1 MTKHFYTRILE
12 KFFLAIAG
20 TSSRQAGT
28 TWFFKCASANID
40 SFISVVTNYYKKQ
53 NHKKPSCVLA
63 FQDFFD
69 KKLIRKRS
77 VQRQIA
83 TFSSCLFF
91 LLTGFFA
98 KAQSIS
104 VNSLSGSPLCPGSN
118 ITINFKTTNGNNAS
132 TRFTNSTVYTVYL
145 STSSGGTP
153 YTSIGTFS
161 TSGVSYS
168 GSNNGVTNGITQVFT
183 IPATT
188 AAGGSYKIALG
199 STSPTFN
206 GSGGSGAAGTLV
218 VNALPSFTSQPST
231 STQSICLNGTATA
244 LSVVASAGSGSISG
258 YQWYKNASASNSG
271 GTLIAGATS
280 TSYTPLTSVAGT
292 LYYYCVVTNSN
303 GCTKASNVS
312 GAITIN
318 APPSFT
324 VQPSTS
330 TQSLC
335 LNSTATALSV
345 TASAGS
351 GSISGYQWYKNAA
364 ASNSGGTLIAG
375 ATSSSYTALTSVAGI
390 LYYYCI
396 VTNSNGCT
404 VTSNISGSITVN
416 ALPSITGQPSTST
429 QNLCLNAAATALS
442 ITASAGSGS
451 ISGYQ
456 WYSNSTASNSGGT
469 LIAGAISSSY
479 TPLTAAAGAL
489 YYYCIVTNSN
499 GCSTTSNISGAVIVT
514 GFPTITAQPST
525 VTQSLCLNAAATT
538 LSVTASGISLTY
550 QWYSNTA
557 ASNTGGTLIPA
568 ATAATY
574 TPSTTVAGTLYYYC
588 IVSGTC
594 SLSVNSN
601 ISGAVT
607 TIAIP
612 VTPGS
617 ITGSATFC
625 AGSFGNVYSIAAVPG
640 ATSYTW
646 SYSGTGATITNG
658 TTTTATIDFSLA
670 ATSGTLSVT
679 ANNTCGSSAASTL
692 VLTVNAIT
700 GQPANDVSNPGGP
713 TSTFSV
719 SASGIITSYQWQYS
733 ANGTTGWASVSNGSP
748 TGITYANSTTADL
761 DITPGLST
769 VFGLYYYRCIVTTS
783 SCSFTSNNATLI
795 ISDINDLCANAI
807 PLIINGPAISGS
819 LINSTFNAPFGSN
832 DVWYKITPSCTVNH
846 SITISGFSGSGGNVD
861 WEIYNSAGCPVSTSY
876 LDQSN
881 SASDPETKSTSLVSG
896 TTYYIRVIAFNPAAN
911 SSNFNIAV
919 TSNAPT
925 FTLDNTGTPAAGNVL
940 VNSANVS
947 LFGFTLTPVGC
958 SATFNFTGL
967 AITATG
973 TANATDL
980 SNFQIIYD
988 ANNNGVKDLGESSIS
1003 GAGKNWSPTLSF
1015 AITGQTGL
1023 SSARRFLLI
1032 ADVALGATNNRTF
1045 SGNLASGGV
1054 SAGVAVTGGAAGNLQ
1069 TIKSPLVTITA
1080 IHPAAGTID
1089 QNTTNNILATFKLDA
1104 SFNTVIPT
1112 GITVTTAGTYIP
1124 TTDITRFSLYQNN
1137 ANNTISPTLIATIT
1151 TFGAAPATLVFSGTG
1166 TPITAGSTQY
1176 LFVTAD
1182 VPLSGTDLNTVNI
1195 TATALSNF
1203 SFTGASGETVVKAGT
1218 DPATIGPVKT
1228 INGPRINILQVHPAA
1243 GNITQGTT
1251 DNQIATYQLNVTN
1264 LSTGFVNIQSVSL
1277 KTAGT
1282 YVAGDITSFNLWQ
1295 NSANTL
1301 TGATLAGTI
1310 SASSFASGQTLTF
1323 NSGFLQIA
1331 NAGYS
1336 YLMLTAN
1343 VNSTATLGK
1352 TLSITT
1358 TNFTNLSFISS
1369 WGSKVAKLGTDPV
1382 PASNTQT
1389 IVGPIAAIST
1399 AHPLAGNMLVGST
1412 DNLLAAFKVIVS
1424 NADVMPTLVK
1434 LVTSSGTYSGSTD
1447 ILKFKLYQNDANSL
1461 TSATLVGTISATVS
1475 SSQTLIFNTG
1485 FTSIPAGTTGY
1496 LMLCADLTGSATSTK
1511 NISVTA
1517 TPIGN
1522 FNFSSTGP
1530 VVVTGSASLSASTN
1544 QTIVPKLDVYSSN
1557 TKNWD
1562 NTTSNWGQNANGSGG
1577 GYANSVWITNGYA
1590 QLEGTAGQVTITTP
1604 VIADKLISLVNNY
1617 KVDASSATNGVTLT
1631 SPSIINIS
1639 SGTSFTGNS
1648 STNPVIYGVNGF
1660 TKTGTGE
1667 LQIGSDLAST
1677 FSGTIY
1683 VNGGTL
1689 TLGKKAGGYN
1699 PLTTLE
1705 SNPIEIDNARLTIA
1719 TSSGSSGSIQ
1729 NFASLS
1735 ATGADTI
1742 GLYSTG
1748 SGVYL
1753 NVTPV
1758 TNTSTFGT
1766 SNGVPLT
1773 INGSLKVD
1781 NGGSAN
1787 TKGAFANA
1795 TNQNFIAFG
1804 NVKYNG
1810 NATFEAWANNA
1821 SLKKR
1826 TGDIININLGG
1837 YGHYITGVAVA
1848 SGTIDDNGYTSTFLG
1863 GGGIASDGGAICLNA
1878 AASTMTGNWVIG
1890 DGAGINAAWV
1900 VTNTSTCLTTG
1911 SITINNYSKLNLQLS
1926 TPGNSTITYSPS
1938 VINVYGL
1945 GPYSKTNSYTFG
1957 SALDFYDFARAT
1969 DTITLPT
1976 NITLNPVYNS
1986 KLAAI
1991 GVMIGDDSTSSSS
2004 GSLAAFQLNGTVS
2017 GTGGLEKTGP
2027 GILILNAQN
2036 GSGFFNTYSDSTRI
2050 IRGTLTINTGSN
2062 LGTGPVLMSQITKNS
2077 TALNFYNTS
2086 QTISSLATQWAD
2098 NSGQSQV
2105 VTLNGTTLTVNQN
2118 VSTTFGNGTG
2128 TSTGYIKGT
2137 GNLIKDGSGTLTLTG
2152 VNIYTGLTQVKGGT
2166 LELKNSAATTL
2177 PTTNSVDIVGGTLL
2191 LSANQTLNNVTLSTG
2206 NLTLAANTTL
2216 TITGTL
2222 TMAASP
2228 ANITLGA
2235 NAKIVYG
2242 ANATLVYA
2250 GSSLQQT
2257 SVNDKE
2263 FPTANP
2269 PTNITFS
2276 NFSTAGV
2283 QWSNNISVAGVT
2295 TVAGWVDMNGKTISG
2310 AGSFVL
2316 NGFLGGPLS
2325 SKTVS
2330 GSPIV
2335 SSVNTNNVRIGMTV
2349 TGTGIPANTTVI
2361 YIDPLNSK
2369 TVTLNNNATVTGTNS
2384 LTFGFRG
2391 GLIVS
2396 LPGGIDAH
2404 ITVSGTKTYNSG
2416 ANYIFKTPVSGTTI
2430 FPAFPTV
2437 GTLSY
2442 SPAYDVT
2449 IVAGKN
2455 NKVIMN
2461 TSSASLTVSNNLS
2474 LTSGIWVTN
2483 DNLITWSNSGG
2494 VLTAPNTP
2502 WTTGSS
2508 THNDSYIC
2516 TCTSSGNP
2524 ITSTGSNGFRINS
2537 VTGNTDVYF
2546 PIGVDFVS
2554 SNRMA
2559 LNMNNSATSNFTV
2572 VLGKG
2577 DLLNT
2582 PQSRVNRIWYVTSS
2596 GTGVKA
2602 SMKLYFTKRNWSTNP
2617 FLSAQD
2623 EIETG
2628 YLYNDNHLIQR
2639 AYTGAFLNT
2648 SATADLVNFIGNADN
2663 TEIYGMYNYNVSSD
2677 YSGAKNGINIF
2688 SRFSIVNGNSI
2699 ILPVSIIDFKAAQ
2712 QGSGIHVQW
2721 KVLNE
2726 LNIDHYEI
2734 QKSLNGV
2741 AFSTIASVQALNN
2754 DMPVNQYAILDG
2766 KPVTGNNFYRIKTV
2780 DKNNSITYTEV
2791 IDVKISAGI
2800 SSSSI
2805 RFYPNPVTSHAFNIQ
2820 LNNLAAGRY
2829 NVSLYNAAGQKVLD
2843 RVFDHAGNA
2852 ATQQIMLPATV
2863 TTGTY
2868 LVKLFNE
2875 TTYITTKIIVQ

>member
-1 MTKHFYTRILE
+1 MCQLPTKTPFRWSPLNNQPNITLSERLIFIVDCILCNQVWTKCLGLFTFMGATKKRRILP
-12 KFFLAIAG
+12 
-20 TSSRQAGT
+20 
-28 TWFFKCASANID
+28 
-40 SFISVVTNYYKKQ
+40 FIST
-53 NHKKPSCVLA
+53 S
-63 FQDFFD
+63 FF
-69 KKLIRKRS
+69 
-77 VQRQIA
+77 
-83 TFSSCLFF
+83 CLFF
-91 LLTGFFA
+91 LLNAFLTQG
-98 KAQSIS
+98 QSIS
-104 VNSLSGSPLCPGSN
+104 VTSLSGSPLCAGSN
-118 ITINFKTTNGNNAS
+118 FTITFRTTNGNGSSNYY
-132 TRFTNSTVYTVYL
+132 TNSTTYTVYL
-145 STSSGGTP
+145 SSSTGGTP
-153 YTSIGTFS
+153 YTSIGTF
-161 TSGVSYS
+161 TTTGVSYS
-168 GSNNGVTNGITQVFT
+168 NSNGGQTTGITKSFT
-183 IPATT
+183 MPATT
-188 AAGGSYKIALG
+188 ASGSGYKIALG

-206 GSGGSGAAGTLV
+206 GSGGSGATGTLT
-218 VNALPSFTSQPST
+218 VNAIPVFTTQPST
-231 STQSICLNGTATA
+231 SVQNICLNGAATA
-244 LSVVASAGSGSISG
+244 LSITASAGSGSISG

-271 GTLIAGATS
+271 GTSIAGATS
-280 TSYTPLTSVAGT
+280 ASYTPLTSVTGT

-303 GCTKASNVS
+303 GCSTASNVS

-318 APPSFT
+318 ALPSIT
-324 VQPSTS
+324 VQPSTA

-335 LNSTATALSV
+335 LNSTPTALSV

-375 ATSSSYTALTSVAGI
+375 ATASSYSPSTAATGT

-404 VTSNISGSITVN
+404 ATSNISGAITVN
-416 ALPSITGQPSTST
+416 ALPSISIQPSTSP

-442 ITASAGSGS
+442 ITAAAGSGS

-456 WYSNSTASNSGGT
+456 WYSNTTASNSGGT
-469 LIAGAISSSY
+469 LIAGATTSSY
-479 TPLTAAAGAL
+479 TPVTTVAGTL

-499 GCSTTSNISGAVIVT
+499 GCSITSNISGAVIVT

-525 VTQSLCLNAAATT
+525 AIQSLCLNAAATA
-538 LSVTASGISLTY
+538 LSVTASGTALTY
-550 QWYSNTA
+550 QWYSNSA

-568 ATAATY
+568 ATTASY
-574 TPSTTVAGTLYYYC
+574 TPSTAVAGTLYYYC
-588 IVSGTC
+588 IVTGTC
-594 SLSVNSN
+594 SLSVTSN
-601 ISGAVT
+601 ISGAIT
-607 TIAIP
+607 TISVP

-617 ITGSATFC
+617 ITGNATFC
-625 AGSFGNVYSIAAVPG
+625 AGSTGNVYSIAAVPG

-658 TTTTATIDFSLA
+658 TTATATINFSLT

-679 ANNTCGSSAASTL
+679 ANNSCGSSAASTL
-692 VLTVNAIT
+692 ALTVNAIT
-700 GQPANDVSNPGGP
+700 SQPANDVSNPGGA
-713 TSTFSV
+713 TTTFSV
-719 SASGIITSYQWQYS
+719 TASGTVTSYQWQYS
-733 ANGTTGWASVSNGSP
+733 ANGTSGWANVSNGSP
-748 TGITYANSTTADL
+748 TGITYANNTTADL
-761 DITPGLST
+761 DVSPAIST
-769 VFGLYYYRCIVTTS
+769 TFGTYYYRCIVTTS
-783 SCSFTSNNATLI
+783 SCTFTSNTATLI
-795 ISDINDLCANAI
+795 ISDVNDLCANAI
-807 PLIINGPAISGS
+807 PLTINAPAVNGS
-819 LINSTFNAPFGSN
+819 LVNSTFNAPFGSN

-846 SITISGFSGSGGNVD
+846 TITVSGFSGSGGNVD
-861 WEIYNSAGCPVSTSY
+861 WEIYNSSGCPVSTSY

-881 SASDPETKSTSLVSG
+881 SGSDPETKNISLVSG
-896 TTYYIRVIAFNPAAN
+896 TTYYIRVLAFNAAAN
-911 SSNFNIAV
+911 NSNFTIAV
-919 TSNAPT
+919 TSNAPS
-925 FTLDNTGTPAAGNVL
+925 FALDNTGTPATGNVL
-940 VNSANVS
+940 VNASNVP
-947 LFGFTLTPVGC
+947 LFGFMLTPTGC
-958 SATFNFTGL
+958 SATFNFTGIS
-967 AITATG
+967 ITATG

-1003 GAGKNWSPTLSF
+1003 GAGKNWSPTLNF
-1015 AITGQTGL
+1015 TITGQTGL
-1023 SSARRFLLI
+1023 TGAKRYLLI

-1045 SGNLASGGV
+1045 TGNLVNTGV
-1054 SAGVAVTGGAAGNLQ
+1054 SAGVAVTGSAAGNVL
-1069 TIKSPLVTITA
+1069 TIKSPLATITA

-1089 QNTTNNILATFKLDA
+1089 QNTTGNILATFKIDA

-1124 TTDITRFSLYQNN
+1124 STDITRFSLYQNN

-1151 TFGAAPATLVFSGTG
+1151 TFGSAPATLVFSGTG
-1166 TPITAGSTQY
+1166 SPISAGSTQY

-1195 TATALSNF
+1195 TATALANF

-1218 DPATIGPVKT
+1218 DPATVGPVKT

-1243 GNITQGTT
+1243 GNITQGTI

-1264 LSTGFVNIQSVSL
+1264 LSTGFVNIQNVSL

-1282 YVAGDITSFNLWQ
+1282 YVAGDITSFSLWQ

-1301 TGATLAGTI
+1301 TGATLVGTI

-1343 VNSTATLGK
+1343 VNSTATLTK
-1352 TLSITT
+1352 TLSITST
-1358 TNFTNLSFISS
+1358 SFTNLNFISS
-1369 WGSKVAKLGTDPV
+1369 WGSKVAKLGTDPA
-1382 PASNTQT
+1382 PASNTQS
-1389 IVGPIAAIST
+1389 IVGPQAAIST

-1424 NADVMPTLVK
+1424 NADVMPTSVK

-1461 TSATLVGTISATVS
+1461 TSATLVGTISATVG
-1475 SSQTLIFNTG
+1475 SSQTLTFNTG

-1496 LMLCADLTGSATSTK
+1496 LLLCADLTGSATSTK
-1511 NISVTA
+1511 NISITA

-1522 FNFSSTGP
+1522 FAFSSTGP
-1530 VVVTGSASLSASTN
+1530 VVVSGSASLPVSNN

-1562 NTTSNWGQNANGSGG
+1562 NTTSNWGQNANGAGG

-1590 QLEGTAGQVTITTP
+1590 QLEGTAGQLTVTNP
-1604 VIADKLISLVNNY
+1604 VVADKLISLVNNY
-1617 KVDASSATNGVTLT
+1617 KIDASTTSNGITLT
-1631 SPSIINIS
+1631 SPGTVNVST
-1639 SGTSFTGNS
+1639 GTSFIGNT
-1648 STNPVIYGVNGF
+1648 STNPVIYGTNGF
-1660 TKTGTGE
+1660 TKIGSGE

-1705 SNPIEIDNARLTIA
+1705 NNPIEMDNARLTIA
-1719 TSSGSSGSIQ
+1719 ASSGSSGSMQ
-1729 NFASLS
+1729 NFTSLS
-1735 ATGADTI
+1735 VTGADTI

-1748 SGVYL
+1748 SSVYM

-1758 TNTSTFGT
+1758 TNASTFGS

-1773 INGSLKVD
+1773 ISGSLKVD

-1787 TKGAFANA
+1787 TKGSFANA

-1804 NVKYNG
+1804 SVKYNSDV
-1810 NATFEAWANNA
+1810 TFEAWASNA

-1826 TGDIININLGG
+1826 TGDMININLGG

-1863 GGGIASDGGAICLNA
+1863 GGGIATDGGAVCLNA

-1890 DGAGINAAWV
+1890 DAAGVNAAWV

-2004 GSLAAFQLNGTVS
+2004 GSLAAFQLNGTVT

-2105 VTLNGTTLTVNQN
+2105 ITLNGTTLTVNQN

-2206 NLTLAANTTL
+2206 NLTLGANVTL
-2216 TITGTL
+2216 TISGTL
-2222 TMAASP
+2222 TLATSP

-2235 NAKIVYG
+2235 NAKIIYG
-2242 ANATLVYA
+2242 ANASLVYA
-2250 GSSLQQT
+2250 GNALQQT

-2263 FPTANP
+2263 LPSANP
-2269 PTNITFS
+2269 PTNVTFS

-2283 QWSNNISVAGVT
+2283 QWTSNLSFAGTT

-2325 SKTVS
+2325 SKIVS

-2369 TVTLNNNATVTGTNS
+2369 TVTLNNNATATGTVS

-2396 LPGGIDAH
+2396 QPTGIDGH
-2404 ITVSGTKTYNSG
+2404 ILVSGTKTYNSG
-2416 ANYIFKTPVSGTTI
+2416 ANYIFKTPLSGTTI

-2437 GTLSY
+2437 GTLNY
-2442 SPAYDVT
+2442 SPANDVT
-2449 IVAGKN
+2449 IAAGVT

-2461 TSSASLTVSNNLS
+2461 TSSANLTVSNNLS

-2483 DNLITWSNSGG
+2483 NNLITWSNSGG
-2494 VLTAPNTP
+2494 TLTAPNTP
-2502 WTTGSS
+2502 WVSGSS
-2508 THNDSYIC
+2508 SHNNSYIC

-2524 ITSTGSNGFRINS
+2524 ITATGSNGFRINS

-2577 DLLNT
+2577 DLLGT
-2582 PQSRVNRIWYVTSS
+2582 PQSRVNRIWYISSS

-2602 SMKLYFTKRNWSTNP
+2602 SMKLYFTKRNWSSNP
-2617 FLSAQD
+2617 FLTAQD
-2623 EIETG
+2623 EVETG

-2639 AYTGAFLNT
+2639 DYSGAFLNT
-2648 SATADLVNFIGNADN
+2648 SASTDIVNFISTADN
-2663 TEIYGMYNYNVSSD
+2663 TEVYGMYNYNVSAD
-2677 YSGAKNGINIF
+2677 YAGAKNGINSF

-2699 ILPVSIIDFKAAQ
+2699 ILPVSIVDFKAAQ
-2712 QGSGIHVQW
+2712 QGSGINVQW

-2741 AFSTIASVQALNN
+2741 AFSTIASVKALNN
-2754 DMPVNQYAILDG
+2754 DMPVNQYAIADG
-2766 KPVTGNNFYRIKTV
+2766 KPVTGNNFYRIKTF
-2780 DKNNSITYTEV
+2780 DKNNTITYTEI
-2791 IDVKISAGI
+2791 IDVKIAEGI
-2800 SSSSI
+2800 ASSSI
-2805 RFYPNPVTSHAFNIQ
+2805 RFYPNPVTNHALNIQ
-2820 LNNLAAGRY
+2820 LNNLPAGRY

-2852 ATQQIMLPATV
+2852 ATQQVMLPANISK
-2863 TTGTY
+2863 GTY

-2875 TTYITTKIIVQ
+2875 TTYITTKIMVQ